1 MPYTVQGE
9 EVEMG
14 VPERSLQQRM
24 EALQNANEVR
34 VYRANLKRDIKAG
47 RANLVDLLIN
57 PPEKLDTA
65 KLSDFLLAVPK
76 MGRVKVDKMLR
87 TCKISPSK
95 TIGGLTERQ
104 RDELVHFLTRR

>member
-1 MPYTVQGE
+1 MPYTVQRE
-9 EVEMG
+9 EVDMG
-14 VPERSLQQRM
+14 VPERSISQRM
-24 EALQNANEVR
+24 EALQTANEVR
-34 VYRANLKRDIKAG
+34 VYRANLKREIKAG
-47 RANLVDLLIN
+47 RANLVDLLIS

-95 TIGGLTERQ
+95 TIGGMSERQ
-104 RDELVHFLTRR
+104 RNEIVHYLTRR